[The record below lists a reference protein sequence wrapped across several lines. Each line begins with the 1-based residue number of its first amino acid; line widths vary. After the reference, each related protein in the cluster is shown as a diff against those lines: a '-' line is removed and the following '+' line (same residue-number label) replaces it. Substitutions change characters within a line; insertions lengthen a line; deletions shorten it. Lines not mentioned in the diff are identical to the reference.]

1 MDASAET
8 GTQVWWTGKHVT
20 KVLIPHELVPSSLDK
35 LLDLV
40 EINGVRQ
47 GNLWFSNRTGT
58 SVDDDARKS
67 NNWLDQWES
76 SKLSTGSRV
85 QSFARTFL
93 SSTDVSVL
101 LLNQPNKERQ
111 QISSNFFQYTTSF
124 CRFYLPCYSMDTGVL
139 LSFLSLLFLLSVIIL
154 VVIIHHQSSFIVIT
168 LNPEQFL
175 TGYYSS
181 SKKVAVFCTLNSLLH
196 FFFPSSFHG

>member
-40 EINGVRQ
+40 EINGVGQ
-47 GNLWFSNRTGT
+47 GNLWFSNRTET
-58 SVDDDARKS
+58 SVHDDARKS
-67 NNWLDQWES
+67 NNWLNQWES

-85 QSFARTFL
+85 QSFPRTFL

-111 QISSNFFQYTTSF
+111 QISSNVFQYTSSF
-124 CRFYLPCYSMDTGVL
+124 YRFYLSFYSMDTGLL
-139 LSFLSLLFLLSVIIL
+139 LSFLSLLILLSVIIF
-154 VVIIHHQSSFIVIT
+154 VVIVIIIVIII
-168 LNPEQFL
+168 NI
-175 TGYYSS
+175 
-181 SKKVAVFCTLNSLLH
+181 
-196 FFFPSSFHG
+196 